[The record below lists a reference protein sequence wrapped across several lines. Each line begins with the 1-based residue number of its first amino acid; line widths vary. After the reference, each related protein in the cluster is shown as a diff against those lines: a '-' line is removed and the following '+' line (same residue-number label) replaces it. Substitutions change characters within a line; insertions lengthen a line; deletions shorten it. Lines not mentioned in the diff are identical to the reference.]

1 MNVDKFGHY
10 IHKRMRLSEL
20 LELNDNALLK
30 SDSGDFDLKTV
41 RLKGIRSPIEAD
53 DAANKD
59 YVDRLLTNTIQEFNK
74 LIGSL
79 RSRIIKDAQ
88 NTVNTTLKAK
98 ISEVSTHLEDEFYT
112 KAEVDKL
119 IEKLHNVKTANH

>member
-20 LELNDNALLK
+20 LDFNDNALLK

-79 RSRIIKDAQ
+79 RSQIIKDAQ

-119 IEKLHNVKTANH
+119 IEKLHNGKTANR

>member
-20 LELNDNALLK
+20 LDFNDNALLK

>member
-1 MNVDKFGHY
+1 
-10 IHKRMRLSEL
+10 MRLSEL
-20 LELNDNALLK
+20 LDFNDNALLK

-79 RSRIIKDAQ
+79 RSQIIKDAQ

-119 IEKLHNVKTANH
+119 IEKLHNGKTANR